1 MKVGILK
8 PDHLGD
14 LILAAPAIAALR
26 RRFLQ
31 LTLFCHPQN
40 IALAAHLFPGLATVP
55 ILLPH
60 LDKERGGRG
69 QLHDG
74 VRFLRSNIDLL
85 ICLRWDADCQRL
97 LTFPAL
103 EYHVPGR
110 ETEERHVAALHRDL
124 VEPFTGRYDIV
135 SSYVYAGCTPSR
147 ARPREVSVVGLCISA
162 GFHLNAWPLNHWLGL
177 AKLLDREGIR
187 VMLLGGPAE
196 AAKLRVLAA
205 AIRDALGYLPHAME
219 GGKEFGDTIRTLHA
233 EADLVI
239 ATDSGSGH
247 LAALA
252 RPVLSLFG
260 GSPFGRFAPLG
271 RHNAVLCRRLPC
283 SPCIQF
289 YHLSAN
295 TCHTQE
301 CLSNL
306 MPEQVHACLH
316 AYLAGTDLSS
326 DPVVEGVFMSQ
337 APWDKRPS
345 FAAA

>member
-1 MKVGILK
+1 MRVGILK

-14 LILAAPAIAALR
+14 LVLAAPALAALR
-26 RRFLQ
+26 RRFSE
-31 LTLFCHPQN
+31 LTLFCHPKN
-40 IALAAHLFPGLATVP
+40 IGLAAHLFPGLATAP

-60 LDKERGGRG
+60 LDKDRGRQA
-69 QLHDG
+69 QLQESI
-74 VRFLRSNIDLL
+74 RFLRSNIDLL

-97 LTFPAL
+97 LTFPEL
-103 EYHVPGR
+103 EYHVPGL

-124 VEPFTGRYDIV
+124 VGPFAGRYDIV

-147 ARPREVSVVGLCISA
+147 LRPREVSAVGLCISA

-177 AKLLDREGIR
+177 SKLLDGDGIR
-187 VMLLGGPAE
+187 VLLLGGPQE
-196 AAKLRVLAA
+196 AAKLRVLAT
-205 AIRDALGYLPHAME
+205 AIRDALGYDPRLVE
-219 GGKEFGDTIRTLHA
+219 GGKEFDHTVRTLHA
-233 EADLVI
+233 ETDLVI

-260 GSPFGRFAPLG
+260 GSPYVRFAPVG
-271 RHNAVLCRRLPC
+271 RHNAILCRRLRC

-316 AYLAGTDLSS
+316 AYLAGIDLSG

-337 APWDKRPS
+337 APWDKQPS